1 MSGGRDVLGVEGN
14 MTPLDE
20 REMEELDDIRAY
32 DEAKASEEEFIP
44 FELAVAEIGRARA
57 DSLGT
62 GPEAPAY

>member
-1 MSGGRDVLGVEGN
+1 

-32 DEAKASEEEFIP
+32 DEAEASEEEFIP